1 MPFLYLF
8 MLASKVQGAHRCH
21 MKKLQKKEKNNNKV
35 NIPKTLALHQ
45 V

>member
-1 MPFLYLF
+1 MFSQ
-8 MLASKVQGAHRCH
+8 ASKVQGAHRYH
-21 MKKLQKKEKNNNKV
+21 SMKKLQKKEKKNYKV